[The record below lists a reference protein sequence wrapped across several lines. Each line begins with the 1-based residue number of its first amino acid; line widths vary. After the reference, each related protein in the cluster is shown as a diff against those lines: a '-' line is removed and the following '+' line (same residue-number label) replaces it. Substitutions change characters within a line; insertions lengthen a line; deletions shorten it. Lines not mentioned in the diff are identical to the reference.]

1 MRVGGQEEADCP
13 ALLRWPLWGP
23 YAEGDVE
30 DAAPKGGRG
39 GVAAAASAAASLWTT
54 IPSMAGG
61 GSAASDTGAAA
72 PPAPFA
78 GEVEEGVLN
87 FSIREIS
94 VVLERS
100 MVTA

>member
-13 ALLRWPLWGP
+13 ALLFWPLWGP
-23 YAEGDVE
+23 YAVGDEE

-39 GVAAAASAAASLWTT
+39 GVAAAAASLWTT